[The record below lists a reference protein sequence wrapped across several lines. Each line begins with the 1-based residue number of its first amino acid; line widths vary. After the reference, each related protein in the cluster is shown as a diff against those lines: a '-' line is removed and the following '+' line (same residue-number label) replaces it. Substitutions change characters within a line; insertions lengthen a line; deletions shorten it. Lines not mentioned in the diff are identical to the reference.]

1 MTLKKYR
8 ISILVEDL
16 HTLSAP
22 PRSAMSHPFHALQK
36 TPEDLR
42 STADVFSSV
51 AKNADRIGSRFSS
64 GGKFTE
70 QQFKAGEDATEPQV
84 EDGEVQAEGEAEDGA
99 PGKNSCFS
107 VSATWSPHRSV
118 TISPARDVALHAPV
132 FCAVYDPNDRRSLY
146 DRLKEQKDAK
156 QEEWEEQHKFK
167 NQMDH
172 WKLDVDD
179 AAFEEVRV
187 ALSPSMPSCLFT
199 PFVVP
204 ATATAVGARAC
215 SCAHGD
221 HLLPRMPL

>member
-1 MTLKKYR
+1 MGVKRATHNGTGGGKRDAPKISGFYSCGGPPHAVGAAAVGHVASFPRPAENPGGLAEHSR
-8 ISILVEDL
+8 RVQQCRQRRGSDRVSIL
-16 HTLSAP
+16 
-22 PRSAMSHPFHALQK
+22 
-36 TPEDLR
+36 
-42 STADVFSSV
+42 
-51 AKNADRIGSRFSS
+51 IGRQVHGAAIQ
-64 GGKFTE
+64 GGGGCYGA
-70 QQFKAGEDATEPQV
+70 AG
-84 EDGEVQAEGEAEDGA
+84 GRR
-99 PGKNSCFS
+99 
-107 VSATWSPHRSV
+107 ATWSPHRSV

-204 ATATAVGARAC
+204 ATATAVGARAY